1 MNATLRLWSKL
12 SVAIFGIWSNLGTP
26 TPLELI
32 FSLPMPPVMIS
43 YQYLSVNYICS
54 RGMFMIF
61 NNKIGNWTYQ
71 SKQVIFLRY
80 SLILLCIYEEE
91 NFGPSW

>member
-1 MNATLRLWSKL
+1 
-12 SVAIFGIWSNLGTP
+12 
-26 TPLELI
+26 
-32 FSLPMPPVMIS
+32 
-43 YQYLSVNYICS
+43 
-54 RGMFMIF
+54 MFMIF